1 LSSTKSLLLA
11 ALLLAPLAAN
21 AEDAKAPKVTF
32 SGMVDTG
39 YTLNLS
45 HAQDYSSPS
54 NFYNSAT
61 GFNLQFAKLTTVA
74 ELSPVTFRLDLG
86 FGPEGQL
93 ITATAANGSRI
104 FVEQAFASMKLGAF
118 TVDAGR
124 FVTPAGFEV
133 YEAKDNWLYTK
144 GLIFQYALPT
154 AHEGVR
160 AGLAVTPE
168 LTLTG
173 YLVNGGDNFSNDLGG
188 SGSPYKTVALNG
200 VYLKDATTLAATLFY
215 SSIPTGL
222 TGGATGKSAFL
233 ADVVFTQGLG
243 SVSFN
248 LSGDYGSAYNV
259 ALDKDSTYYALGVSG
274 KLALSE
280 PLAVVGR
287 FEYLSDEDGVHTL
300 ASPAKSLISLTAGA
314 SYAVG
319 SNASLR
325 AELRYDKAD
334 ENVYRSA
341 KDSIVTAHLGAIAW
355 F

>member
-11 ALLLAPLAAN
+11 ALLLAPLAAT

-32 SGMVDTG
+32 SGMVDSF

-45 HAQDYSSPS
+45 HAQDYTIPTSGYAGP
-54 NFYNSAT
+54 T
-61 GFNLQFAKLTTVA
+61 GFNLNFAKLTTVA
-74 ELSPVTFRLDLG
+74 ELAPVTFRLDLG

-93 ITATAANGSRI
+93 ITTGPGNASRI
-104 FVEQAFASMKLGAF
+104 FVQQAFGSMKFGGF

-133 YEAKDNWLYTK
+133 FESKDNWLYTK
-144 GLIFQYALPT
+144 GLIFNYAVPT

-160 AGLAVTPE
+160 AGFSVMPE

-173 YLVNGGDNFSNDLGG
+173 YLVNGGDNWTNDTGG
-188 SGSPYKTVALNG
+188 AGSPYKTVALNALY
-200 VYLKDATTLAATLFY
+200 VRDATTFAATAFY
-215 SSIPTGL
+215 GYTPGTD
-222 TGGATGKSAFL
+222 GKSAFL

-243 SVSFN
+243 SLSFN
-248 LSGDYGSAYNV
+248 LSADYATVYNA
-259 ALDKDSTYYALGVSG
+259 ALDKDSTVLAAGGSIKV
-274 KLALSE
+274 ALSE
-280 PLAVVGR
+280 PLAVVAR
-287 FEYLSDEDGVHTL
+287 FEYLSDEDGVRTGL
-300 ASPAKSLISLTAGA
+300 APAETFMSLTGGV

-325 AELRYDKAD
+325 AEVRFDKAD
-334 ENVYRSA
+334 ENVYRSD
-341 KDSIVTAHLGAIAW
+341 KDTALSATLAAIAW

>member
-144 GLIFQYALPT
+144 GLIFNFALPI

-160 AGLAVTPE
+160 VGFGLTPE